1 LSQPGRAASR
11 HPNGPSPNLKE
22 YPVEASLPTGL
33 RSRASTALTF
43 ATLAFSALGATIGL
57 SPANADDPLSG
68 GSIAKHADHYLSAR
82 PENEVFGG
90 LPIGRPPL
98 LNIKSGESVA
108 IDAIA
113 PDGSTNSTLDPAS
126 FFGLFGVQ
134 PNEVLQDVKDF
145 WTSIPTRPAYGGAHP
160 LTGPIYIDGA
170 QPGDTLEVQVLE
182 VHSRVPY
189 GINST
194 APTRG
199 VFSTTY
205 PGWRTGDV
213 PVDIPP
219 VPAGAPGGLY
229 PNQRQHLYRTAKVNG
244 REVVLF
250 NNDIQIPTAPFMGV
264 MAVAPATGTFVGP
277 APGSP
282 PPLSG
287 VQSSNPPGT
296 FGGNFDTK
304 DLKAGSTL
312 YLPVT
317 QPGAQFY
324 TGDGH
329 TAQGGGEVSG
339 GALETSLGGT
349 FRFILHK
356 KQTTTPLAEDKDNY
370 YIMGIDYDL
379 NRSMKL
385 ATANVVNFLIN
396 EKGLTPAKAQSLAS
410 LAVDFKV
417 AEAVDG
423 TQIIEG
429 VIPKSIF
436 LKH

>member
-1 LSQPGRAASR
+1 M
-11 HPNGPSPNLKE
+11 
-22 YPVEASLPTGL
+22 EASLPTGL
-33 RSRASTALTF
+33 RTRASTALTF
-43 ATLAFSALGATIGL
+43 ATLAFSALGAGVGL
-57 SPANADDPLSG
+57 SQANADDELSG
-68 GSIAKHADHYLSAR
+68 GSIAKHADRYLSAR
-82 PENEVFGG
+82 PQNLVYGG
-90 LPIGRPPL
+90 LPIGRAPL
-98 LNIKSGESVA
+98 LTIKSGETVA
-108 IDAIA
+108 VDAIA
-113 PDGSTNSTLDPAS
+113 PDGSANATLDPAS
-126 FFGLFGVQ
+126 FFGLFGVR
-134 PNEVLQDVKDF
+134 PDEVLQDVKDF

-160 LTGPIYIDGA
+160 LTGPIYIQGA
-170 QPGDTLEVQVLE
+170 EPGDTLEVQVLE
-182 VHSRVPY
+182 VHPRVPY

-205 PGWRTGDV
+205 PGWREGDV

-219 VPAGAPGGLY
+219 VPAGAPGGVY
-229 PNQRQHLYRTAKVNG
+229 PDQRQHLYRTAKVKG
-244 REVVLF
+244 RQVVLF
-250 NNDIQIPTAPFMGV
+250 NDNIQIPIAPFMGV
-264 MAVAPATGTFVGP
+264 MAVAPATGAFVGSTP
-277 APGSP
+277 TAP
-282 PPLSG
+282 PPTSG

-296 FGGNFDTK
+296 FGGNLDTK

-329 TAQGGGEVSG
+329 TAQGSGEVSG

-356 KQTTTPLAEDKDNY
+356 KPIVTPLAEDADNY

-379 NRSMKL
+379 DRAMKL
-385 ATANVVNFLIN
+385 ATANVVDFLIK

-436 LKH
+436 LRK